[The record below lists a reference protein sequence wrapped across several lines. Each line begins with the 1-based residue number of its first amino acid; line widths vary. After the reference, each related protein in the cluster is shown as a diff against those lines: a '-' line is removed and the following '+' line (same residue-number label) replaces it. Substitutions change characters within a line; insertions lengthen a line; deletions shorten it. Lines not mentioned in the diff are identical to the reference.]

1 MSSFILEYGN
11 TIIYAIITAIFGY
24 IGMHLKNEIT
34 SQLIIKEKKEVV
46 KTCVLAANRMYKDKT
61 GKEKYELA
69 IENIHGMLE
78 TKNILITDFEIKLLI
93 EEACESIDCSHIDM
107 NE

>member
-34 SQLIIKEKKEVV
+34 S
-46 KTCVLAANRMYKDKT
+46 
-61 GKEKYELA
+61 
-69 IENIHGMLE
+69 
-78 TKNILITDFEIKLLI
+78 
-93 EEACESIDCSHIDM
+93 
-107 NE
+107 